1 MSEPVLLDEI
11 IEGMEAQSD
20 FCKSFLN
27 KVTGEVVSIT
37 DEEFG
42 YAETSEDLDSLPDW
56 QQEMV
61 ETAREILETDHY
73 IQLPDQFDIDEYEMM
88 ERFCLSL
95 TDRKL
100 RETMYR
106 SIKERGA
113 FKRFKNNIQRFDIAD
128 DWYDFRDNIMKVI
141 AREWCEENGVDCVNN
156 E

>member
-1 MSEPVLLDEI
+1 MAVSVLLDDI

-20 FCKSFLN
+20 TSKSFLN
-27 KVTGEVVSIT
+27 KITGIVVFIT
-37 DEEFG
+37 DEELG
-42 YAETSEDLDSLPDW
+42 YAEEPDDPDSLPEW
-56 QQEMV
+56 QKEMV

-73 IQLPDQFDIDEYEMM
+73 IQLPDQFDINEYEMM

-106 SIKERGA
+106 SIKGSGA
-113 FKRFKNNIQRFDIAD
+113 FKRFKKNIHRFDLAD
-128 DWYDFRDNIMKVI
+128 EWYDYRDNLMREL
-141 AREWCEENGVDCVNN
+141 AREWCEENGVDCVDS